1 MSSQPF
7 ALACQG
13 GLNKVASQFEL
24 LRSPGEATSLRNFE
38 VSTNGGYRRIK
49 RRANPL
55 SLSIKGLGNRMLL

>member
-38 VSTNGGYRRIK
+38 DSTNGG
-49 RRANPL
+49 
-55 SLSIKGLGNRMLL
+55 